1 MKTLILCVLAVV
13 LLVLGLL
20 FLRGRQSAV
29 SAPARPNI
37 LLVTID
43 TLRAD
48 RVQRRLTPTLDAL
61 AEAGLRFTRART
73 AVPLT
78 LPSHVTIM
86 TGLLPNEHG
95 VRKNGER
102 LAPTVPTLAGRLQAA
117 GYKTGAFVG
126 AYVLDSRFGLAR
138 GFDRYDDRVRRNPE
152 SIERLE
158 AERRGS
164 EVVDAATAWL
174 ADVTTPFFLWV
185 HLYDPHAPY
194 EPPPEFRARA
204 GGNPYDGEIAYADAQ
219 VGRLL
224 ELVRKRGLESSTI
237 VAAAGDHGEGLGEH
251 GEDTHGMLA
260 YDSTL
265 HVPLILKGPG
275 VSARTVVAPVTLVD
289 LASSLLRRAGV
300 PPAASEPL
308 HQDLF
313 GALSLDRDI
322 VAETLYPRVAGWHPL
337 SVLAGAQWK
346 LVMSSEPELYDLRAD
361 PTEQKNVAQEHAP
374 IVSGMQARLRQLSA
388 SASTQSSS
396 APSPEA
402 ADRLRAL
409 GYVSSS
415 ATATTQ
421 NPGAANPASQIAA
434 WSEFERD
441 LALVN
446 ANRAAEALGPLRALV
461 MQHPDAPV
469 FSSTYARALKDAG
482 HAAEAVV
489 EYRRAVARWPQ
500 DPGAFHD
507 LAVAA
512 RAAGDIR
519 EALRAEEA
527 ALALDAND
535 PAALNGQGLLLV
547 DQGKSMEAAASF
559 ERAAKGDP
567 SNASYW
573 TNLGNA
579 RRERQDPAAAESA
592 YRRALEADAAY
603 PDAANGLG
611 VLLVQQGRAADA
623 IPWFERALEHSS
635 EFYEAQLNLGIAY
648 QESGNSEKARS
659 TYRGLLA
666 SAPPRFARERRAA
679 TDLLNGLR

>member
-1 MKTLILCVLAVV
+1 
-13 LLVLGLL
+13 
-20 FLRGRQSAV
+20 
-29 SAPARPNI
+29 
-37 LLVTID
+37 
-43 TLRAD
+43 
-48 RVQRRLTPTLDAL
+48 
-61 AEAGLRFTRART
+61 
-73 AVPLT
+73 
-78 LPSHVTIM
+78 M

-102 LAPTVPTLAGRLQAA
+102 LGPTVPTLAGRLQAA

-194 EPPPEFRARA
+194 EPPPEFLARA

-237 VAAAGDHGEGLGEH
+237 VATAGDHGEGLGEH

-361 PTEQKNVAQEHAP
+361 PTEREEHSQEHAP

-446 ANRAAEALGPLRALV
+446 ANRAAEALGPLRRSSCSIRTPPCSARHMLA
-461 MQHPDAPV
+461 HSRTRATRPRLSSSTDAPSHDGPKTLALSTIWRSPRARLETFV
-469 FSSTYARALKDAG
+469 RRFAPRRRRSRSTRTIRRHSTAKACCWSIRVSRWRPPHRSNVRRRAILRTRPIGRTLETPDESDRILPPPSQHTEERWKPTPHIQMPRMGSGCCSSNRGGQRTRFHGSSGLSSIPPSSTKLSSISELCTRKVETAKRPVQPIVACCKRAT
-482 HAAEAVV
+482 
-489 EYRRAVARWPQ
+489 
-500 DPGAFHD
+500 
-507 LAVAA
+507 
-512 RAAGDIR
+512 
-519 EALRAEEA
+519 ALRSRTSCRHRFAERPSLMPGE
-527 ALALDAND
+527 
-535 PAALNGQGLLLV
+535 P
-547 DQGKSMEAAASF
+547 SF
-559 ERAAKGDP
+559 ETSEPKKGAP
-567 SNASYW
+567 W
-573 TNLGNA
+573 
-579 RRERQDPAAAESA
+579 RRPFRPNRCD
-592 YRRALEADAAY
+592 
-603 PDAANGLG
+603 
-611 VLLVQQGRAADA
+611 
-623 IPWFERALEHSS
+623 
-635 EFYEAQLNLGIAY
+635 
-648 QESGNSEKARS
+648 
-659 TYRGLLA
+659 
-666 SAPPRFARERRAA
+666 
-679 TDLLNGLR
+679 

>member
-1 MKTLILCVLAVV
+1 M
-13 LLVLGLL
+13 
-20 FLRGRQSAV
+20 

-194 EPPPEFRARA
+194 QPPPEFRARA

-313 GALSLDRDI
+313 GALSPDRDI

-361 PTEQKNVAQEHAP
+361 PTEQKNVAQRACTHRQRHAGE
-374 IVSGMQARLRQLSA
+374 IAAVERKRVYSVIFGAVAGSRRSA
-388 SASTQSSS
+388 SSSRLCFVVGDRHD
-396 APSPEA
+396 PESWGRKSSL
-402 ADRLRAL
+402 ADRRLVRVRTRPRARECEP
-409 GYVSSS
+409 GCRGTWP
-415 ATATTQ
+415 AT
-421 NPGAANPASQIAA
+421 
-434 WSEFERD
+434 R
-441 LALVN
+441 
-446 ANRAAEALGPLRALV
+446 
-461 MQHPDAPV
+461 
-469 FSSTYARALKDAG
+469 AG
-482 HAAEAVV
+482 HAASGRPRVQLDICSRTQGRGPRGRGCCRVSTRRRTMAPRRGRFPRSGG
-489 EYRRAVARWPQ
+489 RRARGW
-500 DPGAFHD
+500 
-507 LAVAA
+507 
-512 RAAGDIR
+512 R
-519 EALRAEEA
+519 
-527 ALALDAND
+527 
-535 PAALNGQGLLLV
+535 
-547 DQGKSMEAAASF
+547 
-559 ERAAKGDP
+559 
-567 SNASYW
+567 
-573 TNLGNA
+573 
-579 RRERQDPAAAESA
+579 
-592 YRRALEADAAY
+592 
-603 PDAANGLG
+603 
-611 VLLVQQGRAADA
+611 
-623 IPWFERALEHSS
+623 HS
-635 EFYEAQLNLGIAY
+635 
-648 QESGNSEKARS
+648 
-659 TYRGLLA
+659 
-666 SAPPRFARERRAA
+666 
-679 TDLLNGLR
+679 

>member
-1 MKTLILCVLAVV
+1 M
-13 LLVLGLL
+13 
-20 FLRGRQSAV
+20 

-43 TLRAD
+43 TLRPD

-185 HLYDPHAPY
+185 HLYDPHAPS

-313 GALSLDRDI
+313 GALSLESGYCRRDTISACCRMASSIGACRSAMEARDVFRARTVRPPRGSDRAEERCSRACTHRQRHAGEIAAVERKRVYSVI
-322 VAETLYPRVAGWHPL
+322 VGAIAG
-337 SVLAGAQWK
+337 S
-346 LVMSSEPELYDLRAD
+346 R
-361 PTEQKNVAQEHAP
+361 
-374 IVSGMQARLRQLSA
+374 RSA
-388 SASTQSSS
+388 SSSRLCFVVGDRYD
-396 APSPEA
+396 PESWGRKSSL
-402 ADRLRAL
+402 ADRGLVRVRTRPRARECEP
-409 GYVSSS
+409 GCRGTWP
-415 ATATTQ
+415 AT
-421 NPGAANPASQIAA
+421 
-434 WSEFERD
+434 R
-441 LALVN
+441 
-446 ANRAAEALGPLRALV
+446 
-461 MQHPDAPV
+461 
-469 FSSTYARALKDAG
+469 AG
-482 HAAEAVV
+482 HAASGRPRVQLDICSRTQGRGPRGRGCCRVSTRRRTMAPGPGRFPRSGG
-489 EYRRAVARWPQ
+489 RRARGWRHSLRRFAPRRRRSRSTRTIRRHSTAKACCWSIRVSRWRP
-500 DPGAFHD
+500 PH
-507 LAVAA
+507 
-512 RAAGDIR
+512 R
-519 EALRAEEA
+519 
-527 ALALDAND
+527 
-535 PAALNGQGLLLV
+535 
-547 DQGKSMEAAASF
+547 
-559 ERAAKGDP
+559 
-567 SNASYW
+567 SNV
-573 TNLGNA
+573 
-579 RRERQDPAAAESA
+579 R
-592 YRRALEADAAY
+592 RRAILRTRPIGRTLETPVESDRILPPPSQHTEERWKPTPHIQMPRMGSGCCSSNRGGQRTRFHGSSGLSSIPPSSTKLSSISELRTRRVETAKRPGQPIVACSQARHR
-603 PDAANGLG
+603 ASLAN
-611 VLLVQQGRAADA
+611 VV
-623 IPWFERALEHSS
+623 
-635 EFYEAQLNLGIAY
+635 
-648 QESGNSEKARS
+648 
-659 TYRGLLA
+659 
-666 SAPPRFARERRAA
+666 PPPIC
-679 TDLLNGLR
+679 